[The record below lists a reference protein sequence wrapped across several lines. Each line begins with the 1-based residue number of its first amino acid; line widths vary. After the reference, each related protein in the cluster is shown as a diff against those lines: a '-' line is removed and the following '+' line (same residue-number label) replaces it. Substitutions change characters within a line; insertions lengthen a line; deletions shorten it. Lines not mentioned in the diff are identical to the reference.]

1 MSLFR
6 GVAVLLTFLGFL
18 MMGLF
23 SDMYGVRFYRF
34 VPKDVLAL
42 IVINN
47 PPSNLEFL
55 NQTRLTSWFDVDPEG
70 IRKRVPKRLREQI
83 SLLFQQ
89 DLESAWLL
97 IHGATLRSTGAWRL
111 HFSIFLIPRPR
122 HREAVELRIELA
134 VQDLFGVNEIKR
146 SQYNNFQV
154 YRGNQEGEI
163 LYKLQ
168 DRDFILISNSNEGWQ
183 KTLRTTLGKDANLG
197 ENTSFQWI
205 KTRLRLDSGLFVYF
219 RGDQLFPFLPEF
231 GYSIYFNENQ
241 IRDDYYA
248 VGVH

>member
-6 GVAVLLTFLGFL
+6 AVAVLLSFLGFL

-23 SDMYGVRFYRF
+23 SDMYGVRFDRF
-34 VPKDVLAL
+34 VPRDVLAL

-55 NQTRLTSWFDVDPEG
+55 NQTRLTNWFDVTPEG
-70 IRKRVPKRLREQI
+70 IRKRVPERLREQI
-83 SLLFQQ
+83 SLLFQR
-89 DLESAWLL
+89 DLASAWLL
-97 IHGATLRSTGAWRL
+97 IHGATRRPTGSWRL
-111 HFSIFLIPRPR
+111 HFSVFLIPRPR

-134 VQDLFGVNEIKR
+134 VQDVFGVNEMKIFR
-146 SQYNNFQV
+146 NTNFQI

-168 DRDFILISNSNEGWQ
+168 DRDFILISNSTEGWQ
-183 KTLRTTLGKDANLG
+183 KTLRATLGKDANLG

-231 GYSIYFNENQ
+231 GYSIYFNEDQ
-241 IRDDYYA
+241 IRDEYYE
-248 VGVH
+248 VEDH